1 MMKKKRLNKNAKD
14 DLLAVSD
21 QTDERVGSVCVSMA
35 GHDRGLLLVVVAGV
49 DPEHVLT
56 ADGKTRK
63 LIAPKKKKMRHL
75 SRFTRLSEKD
85 TMALKRGCVN
95 DSFLRKALS
104 SIDLEKLT

>member
-75 SRFTRLSEKD
+75 RLI
-85 TMALKRGCVN
+85 MIQ
-95 DSFLRKALS
+95 
-104 SIDLEKLT
+104 SIRHSDVIWQRHGLIVR